1 MVEVMVAKRKGGG
14 GLYAEKS
21 RWYATIT
28 CNFSSPREEDR
39 VDEKSDRAW
48 VILRC
53 RDFLNQGFECFW
65 SHKLK
70 FWHDEIEVIGWFDS
84 IIKAIWERSIWQ
96 AFKRREGFDLGE
108 ATDGGGIS
116 NMCASNS
123 YEALGKLE
131 SRVYV
136 ALGRAGY
143 EKEVMMMMLNV
154 HDNCSLAWLNL
165 DLG

>member
-1 MVEVMVAKRKGGG
+1 
-14 GLYAEKS
+14 
-21 RWYATIT
+21 
-28 CNFSSPREEDR
+28 
-39 VDEKSDRAW
+39 
-48 VILRC
+48 
-53 RDFLNQGFECFW
+53 
-65 SHKLK
+65 
-70 FWHDEIEVIGWFDS
+70 
-84 IIKAIWERSIWQ
+84 
-96 AFKRREGFDLGE
+96 
-108 ATDGGGIS
+108 
-116 NMCASNS
+116 MCASNS